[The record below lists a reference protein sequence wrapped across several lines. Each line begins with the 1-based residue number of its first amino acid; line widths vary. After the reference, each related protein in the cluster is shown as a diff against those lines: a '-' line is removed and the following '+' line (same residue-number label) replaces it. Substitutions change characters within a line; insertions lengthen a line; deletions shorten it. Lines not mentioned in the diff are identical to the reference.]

1 MYTFNTHTRISFIYI
16 FDIYI
21 CNRIKSL
28 DVSVMYLPHIC
39 KVVVDSESQLDNWE
53 VLRRGLSSDKWSFMR
68 PGEEAQVAAD
78 NIVRDKRL
86 ARARARALS
95 SKF

>member
-1 MYTFNTHTRISFIYI
+1 
-16 FDIYI
+16 
-21 CNRIKSL
+21 
-28 DVSVMYLPHIC
+28 
-39 KVVVDSESQLDNWE
+39 